1 MGPGDRREL
10 LSGLSLSVG
19 NDGQRV
25 TMIASVRYLD
35 ELAKQDGQ
43 WLFAERRLMVNW
55 AETRPS
61 AT

>member
-35 ELAKQDGQ
+35 EIVKQDSQ
-43 WLFAERRLMVNW
+43 
-55 AETRPS
+55 
-61 AT
+61 